1 MRPFMYATPST
12 VAEAVGALNAAGPGA
27 RVLGGGT
34 TLYDLMKLEIETPPV
49 VLDVHRI
56 SELATISTT
65 GSTELVFGAGARMS
79 DVAEDHIVRSEYPAL
94 SESLW
99 HAASQQIRNM
109 ATLGG
114 NLLQRTRCAYFR
126 GGPTFAC
133 NKRNP
138 GSGCDAR
145 DGIDTAHAVLG
156 TSQSCIA
163 TYPGDLA
170 AALIAFDAVVDV
182 ASVRGERTVAVA
194 DLHREPGD
202 TPQREHTLE
211 ADELVVRIRVPV
223 TRVGRA
229 STYLKIR
236 PRESY
241 AFALAAAAVA
251 LELRGDGAVAD
262 CRIALGGV
270 ATRPWRAWDAER
282 SLIGE
287 RSRPM
292 PAAVP
297 ASSLSRGRGPAGS
310 TGSRSN
316 LGCEPSS
323 TLCGI
328 AGERASR

>member
-1 MRPFMYATPST
+1 MYAAPST
-12 VAEAVGALNAAGPGA
+12 VAEAVGALNAAGPAA
-27 RVLGGGT
+27 RLLAGGT

-49 VLDVHRI
+49 VLDIHRVA
-56 SELATISTT
+56 ELTTINTT

-79 DVAEDHIVRSEYPAL
+79 DVAEDPIVRSEYPAL

-99 HAASQQIRNM
+99 QAASQQLRNM

-114 NLLQRTRCAYFR
+114 NLLQRTRCTYFR
-126 GGPTFAC
+126 GGATFAC

-156 TSQSCIA
+156 TSESCIA

-170 AALIAFDAVVDV
+170 AALVAFDAVVDV

-194 DLHREPGD
+194 ELHCEPGD

-236 PRESY
+236 GRESY

-251 LELRGDGAVAD
+251 LELRGDGTVAD

-270 ATRPWRAWDAER
+270 ATRPWRVGDAER
-282 SLIGE
+282 SLIGGALTADAC
-287 RSRPM
+287 RR
-292 PAAVP
+292 
-297 ASSLSRGRGPAGS
+297 
-310 TGSRSN
+310 
-316 LGCEPSS
+316 
-323 TLCGI
+323 
-328 AGERASR
+328 AGEIAFAGARAGRFNGFKIELGVRTIVDALRIARERVSR

>member
-12 VAEAVGALNAAGPGA
+12 IAEAVGALNAAGPPA
-27 RVLGGGT
+27 RVLAGGT
-34 TLYDLMKLEIETPPV
+34 TLYDLMKLEIEAPPV

-56 SELATISTT
+56 AELATINTT

-79 DVAEDHIVRSEYPAL
+79 DVADDPIVRSEYPAL

-99 HAASQQIRNM
+99 HAASPQLRNM

-156 TSQSCIA
+156 TSDSCIA

-170 AALIAFDAVVDV
+170 AALVAFDAVVDV
-182 ASVRGERTVAVA
+182 VSVRGERTVAVA
-194 DLHREPGD
+194 ELHREPGD

-251 LELRGDGAVAD
+251 IELHGDGTFAD

-270 ATRPWRAWDAER
+270 ATRPWRARDAER
-282 SLIGE
+282 SLIGGALTADACRRAGE
-287 RSRPM
+287 IAFVGAR
-292 PAAVP
+292 A
-297 ASSLSRGRGPAGS
+297 GRFNGFKIE
-310 TGSRSN
+310 
-316 LGCEPSS
+316 LGIR
-323 TLCGI
+323 TVVDALRI
-328 AGERASR
+328 AGERVSR